1 MFRSSI
7 LDDLANNIEAPP
19 NDNGMVPPRILQD
32 DNEVPP
38 DVRMN
43 AQDEVDSSLP
53 TSNRVPLDPIMGVF
67 IEHNPPGSGKWN
79 ARMGGK
85 PNLTWTSLDE
95 SQNKKSSPFHYRR
108 PAMTDDIKGFKI
120 RSTGLTTKFKQDD
133 DILVFQSHVW
143 KHLTGHGLDT
153 ITYLQDPTDTSN
165 VLSVVTCHARFS
177 ADLKTTKKSAEFFA
191 ERFDD
196 FDLSNDEAA
205 KLFLLDSLDPKLT
218 LMLDRKVKDDEG
230 FVMTWLRLVQLVV
243 APSLDRWDILK
254 SKIRNAN
261 LKTYIG
267 QNVRLLCND
276 YEDWAATLRAG
287 GQYDHFLTRTM
298 IKTV

>member
-1 MFRSSI
+1 
-7 LDDLANNIEAPP
+7 
-19 NDNGMVPPRILQD
+19 
-32 DNEVPP
+32 
-38 DVRMN
+38 
-43 AQDEVDSSLP
+43 
-53 TSNRVPLDPIMGVF
+53 
-67 IEHNPPGSGKWN
+67 
-79 ARMGGK
+79 
-85 PNLTWTSLDE
+85 
-95 SQNKKSSPFHYRR
+95 
-108 PAMTDDIKGFKI
+108 MTDDIKGFKI
-120 RSTGLTTKFKQDD
+120 CSTGLTTKFKQDD

-153 ITYLQDPTDTSN
+153 ITYLRDPTDTSN
-165 VLSVVTCHARFS
+165 VLSVVTCHARFR

-205 KLFLLDSLDPKLT
+205 KLFLLDSLDSKLT

-261 LKTYIG
+261 LKTYIE